1 MVITSLSS
9 GYDLQ
14 HRTYLLEIH
23 SLWTREVG
31 IAGMT
36 RCPLPR
42 PSRPSRQQPA
52 RSGHGCASGASNW
65 GCPRRLWPTSP
76 NCTGRSSARSSAVSA
91 TSASTTSCAS
101 LVPWTS
107 IPAIWC
113 EGCDDQRV
121 ETVWS
126 CASQYGTHRGYA
138 PLQSS
143 ESSHFQGVVY
153 QSYGD
158 VGQVEAVE
166 DVIVEHDRLQVVEAD
181 EVNELVDAL

>member
-14 HRTYLLEIH
+14 HRIYLLEIH

-52 RSGHGCASGASNW
+52 SSGHGCASGASNW

-126 CASQYGTHRGYA
+126 CASQYWYSWR
-138 PLQSS
+138 PRSS
-143 ESSHFQGVVY
+143 TVLAAVSSPGCCLP
-153 QSYGD
+153 
-158 VGQVEAVE
+158 AV
-166 DVIVEHDRLQVVEAD
+166 RRCRSGRSG
-181 EVNELVDAL
+181 